1 MMAVGVGRWELGVEG
16 CQRPTIDQLYPKVN
30 LPMTTFQEAA
40 TYLLNVGIVT
50 LIQLFALG
58 GPVLLLIAL
67 LSWLSGYV
75 GLFASRALGRS
86 TYYFLFGWLGT
97 LVHEIGHLMAALLFR
112 HQVASF
118 HPFTLD
124 PNARV
129 QGSVGIKPF
138 YASLYQTFG
147 LFFFGIAPVVFGP
160 LVIYLALY
168 VLFHG
173 QMAEI
178 WRMIDRR
185 SAITEPGISSILSSG
200 LAFLGFVFSPRH
212 LLDWRLYLFL
222 YIAFA
227 VGSSI
232 RLSPAD
238 VNIAKLG
245 CLPFIALLFLLNT
258 VLLSLGS
265 TGSATFAWLTQY
277 YTFLY
282 ILLCFVILLDVLA
295 IAILWLPAT
304 LRSS

>member
-1 MMAVGVGRWELGVEG
+1 
-16 CQRPTIDQLYPKVN
+16 
-30 LPMTTFQEAA
+30 MTTIQEAA
-40 TYLLNVGIVT
+40 MYLLNVGAVT

-58 GPVLLLIAL
+58 GPALLLIAL

-97 LVHEIGHLMAALLFR
+97 LVHELGHLVAALLFR
-112 HQVASF
+112 HQVGSF

-124 PNARV
+124 PKARV
-129 QGSVGIKPF
+129 QGSVGIRPF
-138 YASLYQTFG
+138 YASLYQSFG
-147 LFFFGIAPVVFGP
+147 LFFFGIAPVLFGS
-160 LVIYLALY
+160 LIIYLALY
-168 VLFHG
+168 LLFHG

-185 SAITEPGISSILSSG
+185 SAVTGTGVGSVLMAGLS
-200 LAFLGFVFSPRH
+200 FLGFVFNPRN
-212 LLDWRLYLFL
+212 LLDWRFYVFL

-238 VNIAKLG
+238 VNIAKIG
-245 CLPFIALLFLLNT
+245 CLPFILLLFLFNT
-258 VLLSLGS
+258 VLLSIGAA
-265 TGSATFAWLTQY
+265 GSATFAWLTQY

-304 LRSS
+304 LRSEKSV

>member
-1 MMAVGVGRWELGVEG
+1 
-16 CQRPTIDQLYPKVN
+16 
-30 LPMTTFQEAA
+30 MTTFQEAA
-40 TYLLNVGIVT
+40 IYLLNVGVVT
-50 LIQLFALG
+50 LLQLFALG
-58 GPVLLLIAL
+58 GPALLLIAL

-97 LVHEIGHLMAALLFR
+97 LVHETGHLMAALLFR

-124 PNARV
+124 PRARV
-129 QGSVGIKPF
+129 QGSVGIKPL
-138 YASLYQTFG
+138 YASLYQTIG
-147 LFFFGIAPVVFGP
+147 LFFFGIAPVVFGT

-168 VLFHG
+168 ILFHS
-173 QMAEI
+173 QMPEV

-185 SAITEPGISSILSSG
+185 SAISGSGISNTLSSG

-238 VNIAKLG
+238 LHIAKLG
-245 CLPFIALLFLLNT
+245 CLPFIVLLFLFNT
-258 VLLSLGS
+258 VLLSFGS
-265 TGSATFAWLTQY
+265 AGSATFAWLTQY

-304 LRSS
+304 LRAS

>member
-1 MMAVGVGRWELGVEG
+1 V
-16 CQRPTIDQLYPKVN
+16 K
-30 LPMTTFQEAA
+30 LPMTTFQAAA

-86 TYYFLFGWLGT
+86 TYYLLFGWLGT
-97 LVHEIGHLMAALLFR
+97 LVHETGHLMAALLFR

-265 TGSATFAWLTQY
+265 AGSATFAWLTQY

-295 IAILWLPAT
+295 IAILWLPAA